1 MFEFLDRK
9 YKGRHLMPINV
20 VSYDSYELGAYDALA
35 ITFKDVDTGQVYVET
50 IDKPVYE
57 VYILKKEYRDSVK
70 YMAPWEKMDKLER
83 KLIHYHWRDKE
94 LANILGCDPAEVKVS
109 PFVFGY
115 DISIEHYY
123 WIQFILVYGTDGNK
137 PINVGL
143 FDIESDIIQCDGFA
157 SPGEAPTSAITF
169 VDVNRKQVYCF
180 FLGPDYLPILAE
192 TNPHYHEMEGI
203 KANYYQQLDAI
214 RNDMDGFVAECHS
227 LFDEFYGDLT
237 YNIYIFE
244 DEIRLHQ
251 AFWEVVRNS
260 NLDFLMAWNAP
271 YDIRNLIERP
281 LTLGYEPESIIC
293 DPAFKYKT
301 CFFEEDDNIQIH
313 KRNHR
318 CIVSVKPLMICMMWL
333 YAGIR
338 SGQGRLDSAKLNAIA
353 KKELKDE
360 KLNYEEEGNIKTF
373 RYKNLRKY
381 WLYNIKDVLL
391 MLGIHRVTKDIDA
404 VYDRCYENGI
414 LIPEAFV
421 STTLLT
427 NSLSKFF
434 LTRGFVMGTNANR
447 VLPPFDYRDLIAS
460 DKTKKA
466 LDNLAD
472 EAATFD
478 PDSFEDDDYD
488 LDEGGLGYD
497 DDDEGV

>member
-1 MFEFLDRK
+1 M
-9 YKGRHLMPINV
+9 
-20 VSYDSYELGAYDALA
+20 
-35 ITFKDVDTGQVYVET
+35 
-50 IDKPVYE
+50 
-57 VYILKKEYRDSVK
+57 
-70 YMAPWEKMDKLER
+70 
-83 KLIHYHWRDKE
+83 
-94 LANILGCDPAEVKVS
+94 
-109 PFVFGY
+109 
-115 DISIEHYY
+115 
-123 WIQFILVYGTDGNK
+123 
-137 PINVGL
+137 
-143 FDIESDIIQCDGFA
+143 
-157 SPGEAPTSAITF
+157 
-169 VDVNRKQVYCF
+169 
-180 FLGPDYLPILAE
+180 
-192 TNPHYHEMEGI
+192 
-203 KANYYQQLDAI
+203 
-214 RNDMDGFVAECHS
+214 
-227 LFDEFYGDLT
+227 
-237 YNIYIFE
+237 
-244 DEIRLHQ
+244 
-251 AFWEVVRNS
+251 
-260 NLDFLMAWNAP
+260 
-271 YDIRNLIERP
+271 
-281 LTLGYEPESIIC
+281 
-293 DPAFKYKT
+293 
-301 CFFEEDDNIQIH
+301 
-313 KRNHR
+313 
-318 CIVSVKPLMICMMWL
+318 
-333 YAGIR
+333 
-338 SGQGRLDSAKLNAIA
+338 
-353 KKELKDE
+353 KDE